1 MRLKKME
8 LYGFK
13 SFARKT
19 VIEFGQ
25 GITAVVGPN
34 GSGKSNVADAVRWAL
49 GEQSAKQLR
58 GSKMEDVIFNGSRN
72 KKGLGLAEV
81 SLFFDNTDGLLAVD
95 YNEVV
100 ITRRMY
106 RSGESEYKLNNNLC
120 RLKDIHELFMGTGIG
135 KETYATIEQG
145 KIDNLTS
152 TRAEERRQ
160 VFEEAAGILKHKY
173 KKKEALSKLG
183 DVEQKILRLEDIL
196 KEIKQQLLPLQQQK
210 EKAECFREYSSVLEE
225 AERKTALNKWRILQ
239 EEKQRLNA
247 LKLENQTK
255 HELLAGELAELAV
268 SLTAEEQK
276 IKQNEELLTANLL
289 KQQEIEGKAAFC
301 RERIESTAGQLR
313 ELQEREKNSQQ
324 KKEQLLTAL
333 AGEEKEKLAYHKEL
347 AELERKLSICGD
359 ELTLLG
365 GRVAEQ
371 EGAVQK
377 KVQAIEDLKGDLI
390 ELLNE
395 KAKRQYE
402 LQRLAGQEK
411 EHIKRL
417 EQLEEKE
424 QRLKADCGK
433 AADKIIELKEKQEK
447 LMTDQAAGLQ
457 KEHSLKAE
465 ITLLQEKLLERQKA
479 WQEQESRLNQAK
491 SRQKV
496 LAELEQSLEGYYKG
510 TKSILKSNLKER
522 FLGTVAQLI
531 TVEKR
536 YETAIEIALGGSLQ
550 NIITPT
556 EKDAQSLIAYLKKTN
571 GGRATFLPLDR
582 VHGEKK
588 QIGQMKGLIGV
599 AADLLR
605 FAPQYEGVINQL
617 LGRILISDNLANA
630 SEIALNTGQRYKI
643 ITLDGDVISPGG
655 AMTGGSFA
663 AKQNGLLSRKREL
676 EDLNFTITGL
686 EEQQGKER
694 RAISGLKKQEEERK
708 AEQGKIH
715 EELLRLDF
723 ALKQLKQEL
732 SEAEVGKEQLV
743 KEQEG
748 LQWQNRQA
756 EEAGES
762 RKQEE
767 LREEARLAEIRQTE
781 DSKRDLIKHYQEEET
796 GLRQEL
802 EKINE
807 EFMNLK
813 LEVNSGE
820 KDRLHLLSLIS
831 RLEKTIADRQ
841 QELALCSRNKE
852 EEKHKIEALNR
863 IISEGEQETE
873 LLAREKQKNIAVKA
887 ALEKEKAELY
897 DELHSLKQTLAE
909 KNKIREKYAKS
920 LLCLASQQAKQEE
933 RMKQQEVWLTENCS
947 EPYPCVSLTAEEE
960 AELGQRTALYRR
972 KISELGTVNL
982 GAVEEFNK
990 LQERY
995 SFLDVQYT
1003 DLKDARSSLDTLLLE
1018 LDEIMEKNF
1027 LAAFDAIKEA
1037 FAKTFQ
1043 QLFGGGSAQLFLSE
1057 PQAVLTSGVEVMVQP
1072 PGKKLQSLSLLSG
1085 GEKALTAVALLLAIL
1100 EVRPSPFC
1108 LLDEAD
1114 AALDDKNVQRVAELL
1129 KEMAE
1134 TVQFIMIT
1142 HRKGAMEIAD
1152 ALYGITMEDG
1162 VSSLLSVK
1170 LENYEGEKDYVQ

>member
-13 SFARKT
+13 SFAQKT

-120 RLKDIHELFMGTGIG
+120 RLKDIHELFMGTGVG

-173 KKKEALSKLG
+173 KKKEALSKLS

-255 HELLAGELAELAV
+255 QELLAGEFAELAA
-268 SLTAEEQK
+268 SLTVEEQK
-276 IKQNEELLTANLL
+276 IKQNEGLLTANLL

-313 ELQEREKNSQQ
+313 ELQEQEKNSQQ
-324 KKEQLLTAL
+324 RKEQLLTAL
-333 AGEEKEKLAYHKEL
+333 AREEKEKLAYHKEL
-347 AELERKLSICGD
+347 AELERKLSGCGA

-365 GRVAEQ
+365 GKVAEQ

-377 KVQAIEDLKGDLI
+377 KVQDIEDLKGDLI

-402 LQRLAGQEK
+402 LQRLAGQEE

-417 EQLEEKE
+417 EQIEEKE

-433 AADKIIELKEKQEK
+433 AAEKIIELKERQEK
-447 LMTDQAAGLQ
+447 LMAAQAAGLQ

-465 ITLLQEKLLERQKA
+465 ITLLQEKLLERQKT

-536 YETAIEIALGGSLQ
+536 YETAIEVALGGSLQ

-571 GGRATFLPLDR
+571 GGRATFLPLNR

-588 QIGQMKGLIGV
+588 QVGQMKGLIGL

-655 AMTGGSFA
+655 AMTGGSFT

-676 EDLNFTITGL
+676 EDLNFTITDL

-694 RAISGLKKQEEERK
+694 RAISGLQ
-708 AEQGKIH
+708 
-715 EELLRLDF
+715 
-723 ALKQLKQEL
+723 
-732 SEAEVGKEQLV
+732 
-743 KEQEG
+743 
-748 LQWQNRQA
+748 
-756 EEAGES
+756 
-762 RKQEE
+762 
-767 LREEARLAEIRQTE
+767 
-781 DSKRDLIKHYQEEET
+781 
-796 GLRQEL
+796 
-802 EKINE
+802 
-807 EFMNLK
+807 
-813 LEVNSGE
+813 
-820 KDRLHLLSLIS
+820 
-831 RLEKTIADRQ
+831 
-841 QELALCSRNKE
+841 
-852 EEKHKIEALNR
+852 
-863 IISEGEQETE
+863 
-873 LLAREKQKNIAVKA
+873 
-887 ALEKEKAELY
+887 
-897 DELHSLKQTLAE
+897 
-909 KNKIREKYAKS
+909 
-920 LLCLASQQAKQEE
+920 
-933 RMKQQEVWLTENCS
+933 KQQE
-947 EPYPCVSLTAEEE
+947 
-960 AELGQRTALYRR
+960 
-972 KISELGTVNL
+972 
-982 GAVEEFNK
+982 
-990 LQERY
+990 
-995 SFLDVQYT
+995 
-1003 DLKDARSSLDTLLLE
+1003 
-1018 LDEIMEKNF
+1018 
-1027 LAAFDAIKEA
+1027 
-1037 FAKTFQ
+1037 
-1043 QLFGGGSAQLFLSE
+1043 
-1057 PQAVLTSGVEVMVQP
+1057 
-1072 PGKKLQSLSLLSG
+1072 
-1085 GEKALTAVALLLAIL
+1085 
-1100 EVRPSPFC
+1100 
-1108 LLDEAD
+1108 
-1114 AALDDKNVQRVAELL
+1114 
-1129 KEMAE
+1129 
-1134 TVQFIMIT
+1134 
-1142 HRKGAMEIAD
+1142 
-1152 ALYGITMEDG
+1152 
-1162 VSSLLSVK
+1162 
-1170 LENYEGEKDYVQ
+1170 